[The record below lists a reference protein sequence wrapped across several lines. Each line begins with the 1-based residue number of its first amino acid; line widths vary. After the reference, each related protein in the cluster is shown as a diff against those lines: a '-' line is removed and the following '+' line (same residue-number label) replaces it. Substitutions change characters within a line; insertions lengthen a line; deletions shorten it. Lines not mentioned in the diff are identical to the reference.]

1 MREHNIT
8 CRPRLNAKDRGVLFV
23 VSRGCDS
30 FGQQHYMD
38 NRHGASLNVRNLV
51 SRVLGLYGQRVVVR
65 RNYLIYGNYNVPI

>member
-8 CRPRLNAKDRGVLFV
+8 CRPRLNEKDRGVLFV

-38 NRHGASLNVRNLV
+38 NRHGASLKCPQ
-51 SRVLGLYGQRVVVR
+51 SRIQSPWALWLAGGRQA
-65 RNYLIYGNYNVPI
+65 